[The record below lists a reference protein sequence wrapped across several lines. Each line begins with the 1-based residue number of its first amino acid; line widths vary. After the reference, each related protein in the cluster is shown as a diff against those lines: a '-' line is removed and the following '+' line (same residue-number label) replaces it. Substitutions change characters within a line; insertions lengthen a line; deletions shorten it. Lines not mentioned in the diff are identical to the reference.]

1 MSYLPLRTINWIE
14 QLFENELEKYNV
26 EEYTINKFE
35 KVLLVNDS
43 LALYIKIYSG
53 KVLEIID
60 EKNRLKF
67 AENPY
72 LDVVEYGS
80 EYYSLKIEE
89 ITYNELGFKHNHTKF
104 VNDLCL
110 KMNLF
115 YLNQDTPDIAQTS
128 ITYTKFK
135 GYTRLYWCPDVPTT
149 AEYVEKILPQLK
161 LRERYNLWQGLK
173 YNFILFEVTDK
184 DNKIH
189 RAVSYTVQRPDK
201 YIEDFI
207 YTYLT
212 TGHIVNTARTNHT
225 SFNNAL
231 NTYKGKLRKE
241 NIEKNLQYCIIE
253 KYFREKDYV
262 WRYAN
267 KILEDANNG
276 KYDDYEKNNYLKPAK
291 NWVIEEWVY
300 KEVKKNYKEYAVI
313 YQYKPF
319 FLKSS
324 EGRQLSYDVFISKLN
339 VGIVYRGKQYFKP
352 LKSFGG
358 IDAFNKLQQLDKEK
372 AELSRKN
379 GVKLIYLN
387 YGENVTIQMIQR
399 RINEYH

>member
-72 LDVVEYGS
+72 LNVVEYGS

-89 ITYNELGFKHNHTKF
+89 VTYNELGFKHNHTKF

-207 YTYLT
+207 YSYLA
-212 TGHIVNTARTNHT
+212 TGHIVSTARTNHT

-253 KYFREKDYV
+253 KYFREKYDV
-262 WRYAN
+262 WRYAD

-291 NWVIEEWVY
+291 NWVIEEWIY

-324 EGRQLSYDVFISKLN
+324 EGKHMSYDVFISKLN
-339 VGIVYRGKQYFKP
+339 IGIVYRGKQYFKP

>member
-1 MSYLPLRTINWIE
+1 MSYLPLRTINWIV

-35 KVLLVNDS
+35 KVLLINDS
-43 LALYIKIYSG
+43 LALYVKIYSG

-60 EKNRLKF
+60 EKKKLKF

-72 LDVVEYGS
+72 LDVVEHGS

-89 ITYNELGFKHNHTKF
+89 VTYNELGFKHNHTKF

-115 YLNQDTPDIAQTS
+115 YLNQNAPDIAQTS

-207 YTYLT
+207 YSYLT
-212 TGHIVNTARTNHT
+212 TGHIVSTARTNHT

-253 KYFREKDYV
+253 KYFREKDDV
-262 WRYAN
+262 WRYAD
-267 KILEDANNG
+267 KILENANNG

-291 NWVIEEWVY
+291 NWVIEEWIY

-324 EGRQLSYDVFISKLN
+324 EGKQLSYDVFISKLN
-339 VGIVYRGKQYFKP
+339 IGLVYRGKQYFKP

>member
-89 ITYNELGFKHNHTKF
+89 VTYNELGFKHNHTKF

-184 DNKIH
+184 DNEIH

-207 YTYLT
+207 YSYLA
-212 TGHIVNTARTNHT
+212 TGHIVSTARTNHT

-241 NIEKNLQYCIIE
+241 NIEKNLQYYIIE
-253 KYFREKDYV
+253 KYFREKYDV
-262 WRYAN
+262 WRYAD

-291 NWVIEEWVY
+291 NWVIEEWIY

-324 EGRQLSYDVFISKLN
+324 EGKHMSYDVFISKLN
-339 VGIVYRGKQYFKP
+339 IGIVYRGKQYFKP

>member
-89 ITYNELGFKHNHTKF
+89 VTYNELGFKHNHTKF

-207 YTYLT
+207 
-212 TGHIVNTARTNHT
+212 
-225 SFNNAL
+225 
-231 NTYKGKLRKE
+231 
-241 NIEKNLQYCIIE
+241 
-253 KYFREKDYV
+253 
-262 WRYAN
+262 
-267 KILEDANNG
+267 
-276 KYDDYEKNNYLKPAK
+276 
-291 NWVIEEWVY
+291 
-300 KEVKKNYKEYAVI
+300 
-313 YQYKPF
+313 
-319 FLKSS
+319 
-324 EGRQLSYDVFISKLN
+324 
-339 VGIVYRGKQYFKP
+339 
-352 LKSFGG
+352 
-358 IDAFNKLQQLDKEK
+358 
-372 AELSRKN
+372 
-379 GVKLIYLN
+379 
-387 YGENVTIQMIQR
+387 
-399 RINEYH
+399 

>member
-89 ITYNELGFKHNHTKF
+89 VTYNELGFKHNHTKF

-207 YTYLT
+207 YSYLA
-212 TGHIVNTARTNHT
+212 TGHIVSTARTNHT

-253 KYFREKDYV
+253 KYFREKYDV
-262 WRYAN
+262 WRYAD

-291 NWVIEEWVY
+291 NWVIEEWIY

-324 EGRQLSYDVFISKLN
+324 EGKHMSYDVFISKLN
-339 VGIVYRGKQYFKP
+339 IGIVYRGKQYFKP

>member
-89 ITYNELGFKHNHTKF
+89 VTYNELGFKHNHTKF

-207 YTYLT
+207 YSYLA
-212 TGHIVNTARTNHT
+212 TGHIVSTARTNHT

-253 KYFREKDYV
+253 KYFREKYDV
-262 WRYAN
+262 WRYAD

-291 NWVIEEWVY
+291 NWVIEEWIY

-324 EGRQLSYDVFISKLN
+324 EGKHMSYDVFISKLN
-339 VGIVYRGKQYFKP
+339 IGIVYRGKQYFKP

-358 IDAFNKLQQLDKEK
+358 IDAFNKLDKEK